1 MQVYVVTEIRWDTE
15 DCRGVYSSME
25 LAEQAMQEMG
35 IGDYFVYERTLDAP
49 GVYDDCD
56 AYQRVMD
63 TAGRVV
69 A

>member
-1 MQVYVVTEIRWDTE
+1 MQVYVVAEISWYHE
-15 DCRGVYSSME
+15 ECRGVYSSME

-49 GVYDDCD
+49 GARDDCD

-63 TAGRVV
+63 TSGRVIS
-69 A
+69 

>member
-1 MQVYVVTEIRWDTE
+1 MQVYVVAEISYDHE
-15 DCRGVYSSME
+15 ECRGVYSSME

-49 GVYDDCD
+49 GVADDCD

-63 TAGRVV
+63 TSGRVIS
-69 A
+69 